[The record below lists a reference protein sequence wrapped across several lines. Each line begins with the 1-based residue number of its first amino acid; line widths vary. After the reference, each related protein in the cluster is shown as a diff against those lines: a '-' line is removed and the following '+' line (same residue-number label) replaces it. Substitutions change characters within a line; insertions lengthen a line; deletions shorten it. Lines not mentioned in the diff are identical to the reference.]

1 MNQLEYISTITTNL
15 HGHIEA
21 WARNLLREAGIDTI
35 EVYGQFPPEGSV
47 ASHIVLFAS
56 HCQAF

>member
-21 WARNLLREAGIDTI
+21 WARNLLREAWD
-35 EVYGQFPPEGSV
+35 
-47 ASHIVLFAS
+47 
-56 HCQAF
+56 

>member
-21 WARNLLREAGIDTI
+21 WARNLLQAGIDTMRYM
-35 EVYGQFPPEGSV
+35 VSFLRR
-47 ASHIVLFAS
+47 VL
-56 HCQAF
+56 